1 MFYLYFSDGL
11 LDVEIDSELR
21 EIPNFIQ
28 RALGAR
34 DIKVG
39 VYEPTGIPIESTKVD
54 ERQVNIR
61 PLKPFGINP
70 KLFGK
75 LYVLLLCIY
84 YHYMQVSTFYGDY
97 YFIGIY
103 LLNYE
108 CLSAQLYLIKFS
120 FPECDCNVILVSH
133 DK

>member
-61 PLKPFGINP
+61 PLTPFGINP

-75 LYVLLLCIY
+75 LYVLLL
-84 YHYMQVSTFYGDY
+84 
-97 YFIGIY
+97 
-103 LLNYE
+103 
-108 CLSAQLYLIKFS
+108 
-120 FPECDCNVILVSH
+120 
-133 DK
+133 